1 MARPNIAT
9 GRRRGTRGFTLIE
22 LMVTVAIVAILAA
35 IAYPSYQTFVRK
47 GNRAGAEA
55 VLMDIATREH
65 QYLLDIRSY
74 VDTTTLGVS
83 TTTANGS
90 YQIGVQP
97 NTTPGFVATATP
109 LHAQTADGCGTLT
122 IDQGGTKLANGAAN
136 ASCW

>member
-35 IAYPSYQTFVRK
+35 IAYPSYRTYVRK
-47 GNRAGAEA
+47 GNRAAAEA

-65 QYLLDIRSY
+65 QYLLDIRRY

-83 TTTANGS
+83 TTAANGS
-90 YQIGVQP
+90 YQISVQP

-109 LHAQTADGCGTLT
+109 VSAQTADSCGTLT